1 MIVHVTEKEIYI
13 VDPLQNDTTFYDGI
27 MHLLTHARI
36 ARKFMALEI
45 AMSKLADPFNYA
57 SFLND
62 NKLGKETEV
71 QGVQTERP
79 LARIT
84 RAASRKASNSKLL
97 ILDLNGVIL
106 AKNSNDR
113 YDFKFRPY
121 THEFLKFCFSCFNVA
136 IWSSKQWHNVQRVIK
151 NLPHFK
157 WEFVWNQAHCTVVET
172 KTKENPEKKIMF
184 KDLRKVWK
192 DFEQYGLSNT
202 LLVDDSPYK
211 SFLNPRYNAIF
222 PESYAFSS
230 EKDNYLDP
238 KGEFA
243 QHLKKL
249 AEADNVEEF
258 IKQNPFGQPPII
270 EESDEWTAAV
280 REDKEVKVLGMK
292 DLFKVQMFQWREAL
306 GEEVNGQ

>member
-1 MIVHVTEKEIYI
+1 MGRTPNITKSVSTQMLVVRLMLVYCIQLIFVY
-13 VDPLQNDTTFYDGI
+13 Q
-27 MHLLTHARI
+27 THARI

-57 SFLND
+57 SFLNE

-157 WEFVWNQAHCTVVET
+157 WEFVWVRLHLSLSEFVES
-172 KTKENPEKKIMF
+172 
-184 KDLRKVWK
+184 V
-192 DFEQYGLSNT
+192 S
-202 LLVDDSPYK
+202 
-211 SFLNPRYNAIF
+211 
-222 PESYAFSS
+222 
-230 EKDNYLDP
+230 
-238 KGEFA
+238 
-243 QHLKKL
+243 
-249 AEADNVEEF
+249 
-258 IKQNPFGQPPII
+258 
-270 EESDEWTAAV
+270 
-280 REDKEVKVLGMK
+280 
-292 DLFKVQMFQWREAL
+292 
-306 GEEVNGQ
+306 